1 MSCTNS
7 VLFTANELLTH
18 CPEISPFTSIPIGA
32 TAIGL
37 PRTCPESSQLWESGT
52 TVFVGDWWRTADY
65 DRRRRI
71 IANPP
76 KTMAI
81 SKKAKEVVLRGNLA
95 TSLNLDTLRWW
106 PQRDYCIEI
115 RPSRSSTR
123 LDARCRCTSI
133 LRSRQLGKTTRS
145 HHFRDGFY
153 SGYYFL
159 QRHGRSLSRWQQLM
173 VRSGRQTA

>member
-1 MSCTNS
+1 M
-7 VLFTANELLTH
+7 
-18 CPEISPFTSIPIGA
+18 IPYWSRRWVCLRGILGE
-32 TAIGL
+32 
-37 PRTCPESSQLWESGT
+37 R
-52 TVFVGDWWRTADY
+52 WWKTADY

-159 QRHGRSLSRWQQLM
+159 QRHGRSLSRWQQL
-173 VRSGRQTA
+173 VGHSGRQTA